1 MDASTLHLEVFMS
14 DKLAQ
19 VRARFDEWKVDGV
32 LITGAAN
39 RRWLSGFTGSS
50 GSILLTRERA
60 IFSTDSRYWEQAAR
74 QAPAF
79 ELYRHTEAK
88 DSAQNFLEMGKG
100 QRIGIEAQ
108 HMSVAQYQ
116 AVQGVESVAWVP
128 LPETVE
134 PLRAVKS
141 ADELALIRR
150 AAAITDQTVAQA
162 PRFLQPGVSE
172 SAAAWELEKFMREAG
187 ADGVGFEI
195 IVASGPNSA
204 LPHHR
209 PGERVL
215 QAGDI
220 VVVDLGAE
228 FGGYKSDLTRTFYL
242 GESAPDA
249 FWDLYHTVHAAQAA
263 AIGGIRAGVT
273 GQSVDSLARDLITGA
288 GHGKH
293 FGHGTGHGV
302 GLNIH
307 EEPRFSRVAE
317 KTIIPAGAVMTV
329 EPGIYLPGY
338 GGVRIEDLM
347 LVTADGSEYL
357 SHAPKDPRVSLRK
370 PGDDADKVHI
380 HDNFDAERPRTSR

>member
-1 MDASTLHLEVFMS
+1 MS
-14 DKLAQ
+14 DKVAQ

-32 LITGAAN
+32 LITGPAN

-50 GSILLTRERA
+50 GSILLTRQRA
-60 IFSTDSRYWEQAAR
+60 VFSTDSRYWEQATR

-79 ELYRHTEAK
+79 ELYRHTDDK
-88 DSAQNFLEMGKG
+88 DSARNFLEIGQG

-108 HMSVAQYQ
+108 HMTVAQRN
-116 AVQGVESVAWVP
+116 AVQRVESVTWVE

-141 ADELALIRR
+141 AEELALIRR
-150 AAAITDQTVAQA
+150 AAAITDETVAQVSRLA
-162 PRFLQPGVSE
+162 QPGLSE
-172 SAAAWELEKFMREAG
+172 AAVAWELEKYMREAG
-187 ADGVGFEI
+187 ASRVGFDI

-209 PGERVL
+209 PGERLL

-220 VVVDLGAE
+220 VIVDLGAE

-242 GESAPDA
+242 GEAAPDA
-249 FWDLYHTVHAAQAA
+249 FWDIYHTVHAAQVA

-273 GQSVDSLARDLITGA
+273 GQHVDSLARDLIAGA
-288 GHGKH
+288 GHAEH
-293 FGHGTGHGV
+293 FGHGTGHAV
-302 GLNIH
+302 GLDIH

-338 GGVRIEDLM
+338 GGVRIEDLV
-347 LVTADGSEYL
+347 LVTAEGSEYL
-357 SHAPKDPRVSLRK
+357 SQAPKTPLVPLRMS
-370 PGDDADKVHI
+370 GNDAGKVHI
-380 HDNFDAERPRTSR
+380 HDDFDAPLPEFDPAAT